1 LKIRDVNPEDLAE
14 VHCRIG
20 HALWQIQGC
29 EDVLVYFIGTVLKM
43 PPSRARHE
51 AMAVVDQLRTC
62 TLGGLIAEL
71 RKAKS
76 TGSVSEF
83 ESRVNHFLNERN
95 WLVHHSWREN
105 HADLFNPERIPRLF
119 KRLEALSQEASDKLW
134 LSIVAEWIARPTMT
148 CTQPVTPMA
157 GSTLHRSS
165 GMMTREPFGLRSWP
179 TAPASMSMRTRRIGG
194 FILSW
199 PA

>member
-119 KRLEALSQEASDKLW
+119 KRLEALSQEASDMRHYFCRITTAWTQEQGVSEKRIENEMARTLIERG
-134 LSIVAEWIARPTMT
+134 IVQPPARGDGAKRT
-148 CTQPVTPMA
+148 TP
-157 GSTLHRSS
+157 
-165 GMMTREPFGLRSWP
+165 
-179 TAPASMSMRTRRIGG
+179 
-194 FILSW
+194 
-199 PA
+199 